1 MRSDDVLVFDIAGEY
16 GHFRKFNT
24 TTSPLTY
31 PIPPRSAILG
41 MIGAILG
48 IERETGIGKYKEGQ
62 TPLSNLLDTGTARI
76 AVQLLNPV
84 NKVNMAFNLVNTKTS
99 FFNIDNR
106 TQIEYELLKNPAFRI
121 FLQWD
126 NSDLSKKLERS
137 LSDQHAHFTLNLGL
151 SQLLAQVSYVDR
163 FQVRQEVADDFVE
176 VISAIKLDLLNTENP
191 IDFKKGEARNFK
203 YLSDTY
209 PNVLTPDRL
218 VAEFAEIMVEAKG
231 NPIEVRS
238 KHVYSVER
246 LGNILF
252 L

>member
-1 MRSDDVLVFDIAGEY
+1 MQSDHVLVFDVTGEY

-31 PIPPRSAILG
+31 PIPPRSTVLG

-48 IERETGIGKYKEGQ
+48 IERETGIGKYREGQ
-62 TPLSNLLDTGTARI
+62 TPLANLLDTHAARI
-76 AVQLLNPV
+76 GVQLLRPV
-84 NKVNMAFNLVNTKTS
+84 TKVNMAFNLVNTKNS

-121 FLQWD
+121 FLQWE
-126 NSDLSKKLERS
+126 NSALLERLEHS
-137 LSDQHAHFTLNLGL
+137 LSNQHAHFTVNLGL
-151 SQLLAQVSYVDR
+151 SQLLAQVSYVGK
-163 FQVRQEVADDFVE
+163 FPVRQEITDDFIE
-176 VISAIKLDLLNTENP
+176 VVSAIKLDLLDARNP
-191 IDFKKGEARNFK
+191 VNFKKGEAGDFK

-209 PNVLTPDRL
+209 PNVLTPERL

-238 KHVYSVER
+238 QYVYSVEEM
-246 LGNILF
+246 GNILF